1 MRILNAER
9 LCANGNA
16 HARKLVLDIL
26 EAGLAA
32 CDPYRNTRRLL
43 RRESTRLIVGHPDFE
58 PPGDPQRGQ
67 AIYDLTTIRR
77 ILVLGAAKGVQ
88 LAAKAI
94 EDVLGDR
101 LTGGHV
107 IAKRGDPLI
116 LERIGVTFG
125 GHPVPDEGC
134 VEGCRRILELCRNLT
149 PDDLVFTL
157 AGNGIS
163 SLLTLPA
170 PGLSLEDVRAVTRT
184 LQIERG
190 IPTQDLNPI
199 RNHLDQLKGG
209 RLTRRLQP
217 AQAVH
222 ILIFDPEGQLVDRE
236 RGYVQL
242 MRKNRFLHT
251 LPDSGTFADARALLH
266 RWHAW
271 EAMPA
276 AVRAHLERADP
287 ALETVRLEEFE
298 QSRFRIFGVLPRRIG
313 LLHGARIRAAELGF
327 PAHTLMTFLQ
337 AEAQQAAAVLMELA
351 NTVARQGVPFN
362 PPCVLLTAGELLV
375 TVGKERG
382 MGGRNQE
389 YALAAA
395 LRIADSKQIV
405 VGAVDSDGTDGPGGT
420 LVTDEGEIA
429 CLAGGLVDG
438 WTADAAR
445 AAGVDI
451 REALRMHDTSPALW
465 RLNGGILATPA
476 VSMTDLGVILILGR
490 E

>member
-9 LCANGNA
+9 LCSHGNT
-16 HARKLVLDIL
+16 RGRRLVLDIL
-26 EAGLAA
+26 EAGLVT
-32 CDPYRNTRRLL
+32 CDPYLNTRRLL
-43 RRESTRLIVGHPDFE
+43 RREGSRLIVGHPDFE
-58 PPGDPQRGQ
+58 PSGDPRRGE
-67 AIYDLTTIRR
+67 AIYDLTAIRR
-77 ILVLGAAKGVQ
+77 ILVLGATKGVQ

-107 IAKRGDPLI
+107 IAKHGDPVI

-125 GHPVPDEGC
+125 GHPVPDEAC
-134 VEGCRRILELCRNLT
+134 LEGCRRILELCRDLT

-170 PGLSLEDVRAVTRT
+170 LGLSLDDVRAVTRI

-209 RLTRRLQP
+209 RLTRHLQP

-222 ILIFDPEGQLVDRE
+222 ILIYDPEGQLVDRE

-251 LPDSGTFADARALLH
+251 LPDHGTFADARAILH
-266 RWHAW
+266 RWQAW
-271 EAMPA
+271 GAMPE
-276 AVRAHLERADP
+276 AVRAHLDRADP
-287 ALETVRLEEFE
+287 ALETVWLEEFE
-298 QSRFRIFGVLPRRIG
+298 QTRFRIFGVLPRRVG
-313 LLHGARIRAAELGF
+313 LLHGARLRATELGF
-327 PAHTLMTFLQ
+327 PAHTLATFLQ
-337 AEAQQAAAVLMELA
+337 AEAEPAAQVLMELA
-351 NTVARQGVPFN
+351 NTVVREGAPFS

-375 TVGKERG
+375 TVGTERG

-395 LRIADSKQIV
+395 LRIADSTQIV
-405 VGAVDSDGTDGPGGT
+405 VGAIDSDGTDGPGGT
-420 LVTDEGEIA
+420 LVTNGEEIR

-438 WTADAAR
+438 WTIDEAL

-451 REALRMHDTSPALW
+451 REALRTHDTSPALW
-465 RLNGGILATPA
+465 RLNSGIHATPS

-490 E
+490 K

>member
-9 LCANGNA
+9 LCSHGNA
-16 HARKLVLDIL
+16 RGRRLVLDIL

-32 CDPYRNTRRLL
+32 CNPYLNTRRLL
-43 RRESTRLIVGHPDFE
+43 RREGSRLIVGHPDFE
-58 PPGDPQRGQ
+58 PSGDPQRGE
-67 AIYDLTTIRR
+67 ATYDLKAIRR

-101 LTGGHV
+101 LSGGHV
-107 IAKRGDPLI
+107 IAKHGDPRI
-116 LERIGVTFG
+116 LERIGVSFG

-134 VEGCRRILELCRNLT
+134 VEGCQRILQLCRGLT
-149 PDDLVFTL
+149 SQDLVFTL

-170 PGLSLEDVRAVTRT
+170 PGLSLEDVRAVTRI

-190 IPTQDLNPI
+190 LPTQELNPI
-199 RNHLDQLKGG
+199 RNHVDQMKGG
-209 RLTRRLQP
+209 RITRHLQP
-217 AQAVH
+217 ARAIH
-222 ILIFDPEGQLVDRE
+222 ILLYDPEGTLVDRE
-236 RGYVQL
+236 HGYIQL

-251 LPDSGTFADARALLH
+251 LPDPGTFADAKALLH
-266 RWHAW
+266 RWQAW
-271 EAMPA
+271 DAMPT
-276 AVRAHLERADP
+276 AVRAHLDRAEPDQ
-287 ALETVRLEEFE
+287 ETVRLAEFE
-298 QSRFRIFGVLPRRIG
+298 RTRFRIFGVLPRRVG
-313 LLHGARIRAAELGF
+313 LLHGARLRAAELGF
-327 PAHTLMTFLQ
+327 PAHTLATFLQ
-337 AEAQQAAAVLMELA
+337 AEAQPAAAVLMELA
-351 NTVARQGVPFN
+351 HTVVREGAPFN

-375 TVGKERG
+375 TVGTERG

-395 LRIADSKQIV
+395 LRIADSMQIV
-405 VGAVDSDGTDGPGGT
+405 VGAIDSDGTDGPGGT
-420 LVTDEGEIA
+420 LVTDGGEIS

-445 AAGVDI
+445 ATGVDI
-451 REALRMHDTSPALW
+451 REALHTHDTSPALW
-465 RLNGGILATPA
+465 RLNSGIHATPS